1 MRSLRLPLDEGLP
14 ASGEGFDELVL
25 RELVGKVMVPLI
37 EVSWSTGGQGGE
49 VIANKVLEV
58 LPKDVVNPALR
69 RRLEGQGV
77 R

>member
-37 EVSWSTGGQGGE
+37 EVSWSTGGQGE
-49 VIANKVLEV
+49 VVANKVLEV